1 MFKNFVLGFYK
12 VDNFIS
18 IGIYIKETIPL
29 RTDIFK
35 IYISYGVCYL
45 SLKQI
50 VIRIEFD
57 RNLLFLLCILLNA
70 RIDIQYCLYLRV

>member
-18 IGIYIKETIPL
+18 IGIYIKEIIPL

-50 VIRIEFD
+50 VIRIEIVSLTEIFY
-57 RNLLFLLCILLNA
+57 FF
-70 RIDIQYCLYLRV
+70 YVFF